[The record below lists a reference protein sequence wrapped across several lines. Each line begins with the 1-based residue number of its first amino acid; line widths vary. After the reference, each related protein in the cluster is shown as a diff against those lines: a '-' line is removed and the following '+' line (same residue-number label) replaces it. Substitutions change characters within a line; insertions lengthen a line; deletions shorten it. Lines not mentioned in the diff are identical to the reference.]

1 MGCEG
6 KIDCGVWVYQGQEY
20 TVVPMIVDAILSA
33 VYGGHAAKPST
44 APKES
49 KAVPENLK
57 RFFAGKAAKQQL
69 DCCGVIGAGR
79 RCALTGEPETA

>member
-1 MGCEG
+1 MAP
-6 KIDCGVWVYQGQEY
+6 
-20 TVVPMIVDAILSA
+20 VPLIVDAILSA
-33 VYGGHAAKPST
+33 VYGAHEAVPST

-69 DCCGVIGAGR
+69 ECCASAEQDACCDAAKKATCCTPI
-79 RCALTGEPETA
+79 CEPQKGGG

>member
-1 MGCEG
+1 MAP
-6 KIDCGVWVYQGQEY
+6 
-20 TVVPMIVDAILSA
+20 VPLIVDAILSA
-33 VYGGHAAKPST
+33 VYGAHEAVPST

-69 DCCGVIGAGR
+69 ECCGSAEQDVCCDAAKKGTSAHLPANLGR
-79 RCALTGEPETA
+79 LSCGRG